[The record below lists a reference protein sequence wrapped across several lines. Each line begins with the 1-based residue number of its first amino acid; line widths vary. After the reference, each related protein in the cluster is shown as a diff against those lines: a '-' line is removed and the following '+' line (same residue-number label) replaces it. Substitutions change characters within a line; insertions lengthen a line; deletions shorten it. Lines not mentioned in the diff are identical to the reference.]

1 MTLNIRLSM
10 VGAKERVRDSK
21 QPVHSWNDRYTTDG
35 LGAWR
40 NCSAIAAPIQGGS
53 AMADAV
59 AVQNLMKPRRLIPC
73 KRSDS
78 PTVSC
83 SSKRDMASFPSW
95 WRSYRRDLRAQ
106 RVCAG
111 SDLIGRARE
120 DLRHTA
126 HFDQFGDEFPLLIK
140 MLYPPN
146 SRDVRFTHLRQSFRV
161 DSGLHFT
168 FPEHPLKLCAI
179 QRTHRQAAQINRT
192 RGFALD
198 KSLEQRDQFGENRRD
213 ATAQSADCGRCFDP
227 CRGLDANR
235 DFGEST
241 HVRFQRCSIAR

>member
-83 SSKRDMASFPSW
+83 SLMGDMAFSPT
-95 WRSYRRDLRAQ
+95 WRRCGRRDLRAQ
-106 RVCAG
+106 RPRARG
-111 SDLIGRARE
+111 DLIGRARE

-126 HFDQFGDEFPLLIK
+126 HFDHFGNE
-140 MLYPPN
+140 
-146 SRDVRFTHLRQSFRV
+146 
-161 DSGLHFT
+161 
-168 FPEHPLKLCAI
+168 
-179 QRTHRQAAQINRT
+179 
-192 RGFALD
+192 FAL
-198 KSLEQRDQFGENRRD
+198 
-213 ATAQSADCGRCFDP
+213 
-227 CRGLDANR
+227 
-235 DFGEST
+235 
-241 HVRFQRCSIAR
+241 